1 MDLRFR
7 GDDGWGSATCYVWSV
22 MSETVSKVS
31 MPSERS
37 EAVHASPAAHSFRR
51 AMDAMYWT
59 GAVLSCVALVLIS
72 AIIPWAVYTRYIM
85 NSAASWPEPLAVLL
99 TVAVTFI
106 GAANCYRQRIH
117 MNMTV
122 GTNLLSPRWR
132 VGAAFISELLMGA
145 IALFM
150 LIWGMK
156 LVLATW
162 GNSVDEFP
170 ALSVGIT
177 YLPIPVS
184 GAMMLLYVVERLTIG
199 PPPQDGSDAHVPLD

>member
-1 MDLRFR
+1 M
-7 GDDGWGSATCYVWSV
+7 
-22 MSETVSKVS
+22 
-31 MPSERS
+31 S
-37 EAVHASPAAHSFRR
+37 EAVSKIAIPAERSNVGNAGPAAVAFRR
-51 AMDAMYWT
+51 AMDALYWS
-59 GAVLSCVALVLIS
+59 GAVLSCGALVLIS
-72 AIIPWAVYTRYIM
+72 AIIPWAVYTRYIL

-99 TVAVTFI
+99 TIAVTFV

-122 GTNLLSPRWR
+122 GTNLLSPKLR
-132 VGAAFISELLMGA
+132 VGAALVSELLMGA
-145 IALFM
+145 VALFM
-150 LIWGMK
+150 LVWGMK

-170 ALSVGIT
+170 WLSVGIT

-184 GAMMLLYVVERLTIG
+184 GAMMLLFVIERLTIG